1 MLLFNEAILHNKTV
15 HSGVMWVPGLP
26 RELILEFCCQFTNS
40 KLREFFLIFLIMRAI
55 LTGILVKAFFSF
67 PGRPKSFMNLL

>member
-40 KLREFFLIFLIMRAI
+40 KLWNFFFNFFDYEGHSNRNFSQGFLFLSR
-55 LTGILVKAFFSF
+55 KA
-67 PGRPKSFMNLL
+67 